1 MTSPHSRTL
10 PPLTDLPSP
19 PRLPEEETHLVSPG
33 EIMVESRREILRSLL
48 RRLWAPALVLLGLW
62 YVLLTLYVVGA
73 SPTFWFF
80 SLLAGLGDPAYLRQ
94 AMSALNFTSEGLWTA
109 FLLLPALATVLS
121 LLGALLVPRLVAPL
135 QPRRFLSE
143 TKFQRGVED
152 RTTAMLLAL
161 PVLTVLALPLTVVLG
176 LPQPWTGLG
185 AGPLSVWCAGL
196 VALELAWVLVRR
208 TVPAARLL
216 GITSHEVLHTEARIG
231 TDPER
236 RRAAAR
242 QHLAQDRRHLPPN
255 PGTPA
260 ADGARSPRG
269 ALTALALIAR
279 SALTWVLPALAG
291 TSWLVLGIADL
302 VTVLGS
308 LSATGLSQVET
319 PLRWQH
325 LAVGLPLLGLVAAGC
340 ALAPALAVP
349 LSSGHRAQVR
359 DQRTYAEWAHRA
371 RVNPW
376 EARVCTLTGWLCAG
390 WALAGTVL
398 AAVLLPLLGAGT
410 ALTWVF
416 LTLLALMAVPLLGV
430 AATQAMKSGLRD
442 VLYGPA
448 GGYMR
453 RETPYALVAPEFGT
467 RADRAKDPA
476 VRAAL
481 RKRLQA
487 DGGDHALE
495 IFDLDAAGERLW
507 VDENA
512 PGASDTAVRQA
523 DLAQGVLP
531 DFGSEGSAFT
541 GGGNSP
547 SEQASHLH
555 DIPDTVTGLRER

>member
-10 PPLTDLPSP
+10 PPLRDLPSP

-109 FLLLPALATVLS
+109 FLLLPAVATMLS

-143 TKFQRGVED
+143 TQFQRGVED

-216 GITSHEVLHTEARIG
+216 GITSHEVLHTEARLG

-260 ADGARSPRG
+260 ADGASSPRG
-269 ALTALALIAR
+269 ALAALALIAR

-291 TSWLVLGIADL
+291 TSWLVFGIADL

-325 LAVGLPLLGLVAAGC
+325 LAVGLPLLVLVAAGC

-376 EARVCTLTGWLCAG
+376 EARVCALTGWLCAG

-398 AAVLLPLLGAGT
+398 AAILLPLLGAGT

-416 LTLLALMAVPLLGV
+416 LTLLALMVVPLLGV

-442 VLYGPA
+442 VLYGPP
-448 GGYMR
+448 GDFMR

-507 VDENA
+507 VDETA

>member
-80 SLLAGLGDPAYLRQ
+80 SLLAGLGDPAYVRQ

-109 FLLLPALATVLS
+109 FLLLPAVATMLS

-143 TKFQRGVED
+143 TQFQRGVED

-216 GITSHEVLHTEARIG
+216 RITSHEVLHTEARIG

-325 LAVGLPLLGLVAAGC
+325 LAVGLPLLVLVAAGC

-376 EARVCTLTGWLCAG
+376 EARVCALTGWLCAG
-390 WALAGTVL
+390 WALAGTIL
-398 AAVLLPLLGAGT
+398 AAILLPLLGAGT

-416 LTLLALMAVPLLGV
+416 LTLLALMVVPLLGV

-442 VLYGPA
+442 VLYGPP
-448 GGYMR
+448 GDFMR
-453 RETPYALVAPEFGT
+453 RQTPYALVAPEFGT

-512 PGASDTAVRQA
+512 PGASGTAVRQA

>member
-10 PPLTDLPSP
+10 PPLTDLPPP

-109 FLLLPALATVLS
+109 FLLLPAVATMLS
-121 LLGALLVPRLVAPL
+121 LLGALLVPRLIAPL

-143 TKFQRGVED
+143 TQFQRGVED

-196 VALELAWVLVRR
+196 IALELAWVLVRR

-242 QHLAQDRRHLPPN
+242 QYLAQDRRHLPPN

-319 PLRWQH
+319 PLHWQH
-325 LAVGLPLLGLVAAGC
+325 LAVGLPLLVLVAAGC
-340 ALAPALAVP
+340 ALAPALAIQ

-376 EARVCTLTGWLCAG
+376 EARACALTGWLCAG

-416 LTLLALMAVPLLGV
+416 LTLLALMVVPLLGL

-453 RETPYALVAPEFGT
+453 RQAPYALVAPEFGT

>member
-109 FLLLPALATVLS
+109 FLLLPAVATMLS

-143 TKFQRGVED
+143 TQFQRGVED

-216 GITSHEVLHTEARIG
+216 RITSHEVLHTEARIG

-269 ALTALALIAR
+269 ALAALALIAR

-325 LAVGLPLLGLVAAGC
+325 LAVGLPLFVLVAAGC
-340 ALAPALAVP
+340 ALAPALAVL

-376 EARVCTLTGWLCAG
+376 EARVCALTGWLCAG

-398 AAVLLPLLGAGT
+398 AAILLPLLGAGT

-416 LTLLALMAVPLLGV
+416 LTLLALMVVPLLGV

-442 VLYGPA
+442 VLYGPP
-448 GGYMR
+448 GDFMR
-453 RETPYALVAPEFGT
+453 RQTPYALVAPEFGT

-507 VDENA
+507 VDETA

>member
-19 PRLPEEETHLVSPG
+19 PRLPEEETHLVAPG

-109 FLLLPALATVLS
+109 FLLLPAVATMLS

-143 TKFQRGVED
+143 TQFQRGVED
-152 RTTAMLLAL
+152 RITAMLLAL

-260 ADGARSPRG
+260 ADGGRSPRG

-325 LAVGLPLLGLVAAGC
+325 LAVGLPLLVLVAAGC
-340 ALAPALAVP
+340 ALAPALAVA

-376 EARVCTLTGWLCAG
+376 EARVCALTGWLCAG
-390 WALAGTVL
+390 WALAGTIL

-416 LTLLALMAVPLLGV
+416 LTLFALMVVPLLGV
-430 AATQAMKSGLRD
+430 AATQAMKGGLRD

-448 GGYMR
+448 GDFTR
-453 RETPYALVAPEFGT
+453 RQIPYALVAPEFGT

-547 SEQASHLH
+547 TEQASHLH

>member
-1 MTSPHSRTL
+1 MTSPHSRSL
-10 PPLTDLPSP
+10 PPLTDLPAP
-19 PRLPEEETHLVSPG
+19 PRLPEEEMHLVAPG
-33 EIMVESRREILRSLL
+33 EIMVESRREILARLL
-48 RRLWAPALVLLGLW
+48 RRLWAPALVLFGLW
-62 YVLLTLYVVGA
+62 YVLLTLYVAGA

-80 SLLAGLGDPAYLRQ
+80 SLLAGLGDPAFLRQ

-143 TKFQRGVED
+143 TQFQRGVED

-161 PVLTVLALPLTVVLG
+161 PVLVVLALPLTVALG
-176 LPQPWTGLG
+176 MPQPWAGLG

-216 GITSHEVLHTEARIG
+216 GITPHETVHTEARIG

-242 QHLAQDRRHLPPN
+242 RHLAQDRRHLPPN

-269 ALTALALIAR
+269 AVTALALIAR
-279 SALTWVLPALAG
+279 SALTWVLPAFAG
-291 TSWLVLGIADL
+291 TAWLVLGIADL
-302 VTVLGS
+302 VTVLTS
-308 LSATGLSQVET
+308 LSSMELSQVET

-325 LAVGLPLLGLVAAGC
+325 LAVGLPLLALVAAGC
-340 ALAPALAVP
+340 ALAPALAVL

-376 EARVCTLTGWLCAG
+376 EARVCALTGWICAG
-390 WALAGTVL
+390 WALAGTIL

-416 LTLLALMAVPLLGV
+416 LTLLALMVVPLLGV
-430 AATQAMKSGLRD
+430 AATHAMKSGLRD

-448 GGYMR
+448 GLYMR
-453 RETPYALVAPEFGT
+453 RDVPCALVAPEFGT
-467 RADRAKDPA
+467 RADRARDPA